1 MRKNEPFNYTHSF
14 DCVYRNYVRD
24 YSQGISRLHGGRM
37 MESLIMIGIGN
48 LLLILIVFAFTQMH
62 LKDINDKNRIN
73 MNGISHVWGA
83 LMELKLD
90 LKLLEGEEE

>member
-1 MRKNEPFNYTHSF
+1 
-14 DCVYRNYVRD
+14 
-24 YSQGISRLHGGRM
+24 